1 MFYLL
6 LILVGIC
13 FSQASKKTYYE
24 ELKISKDSSP
34 NDIKKAYFNI
44 VKDCHPDKVK
54 DWDKDEVAKAK
65 YEKYSKIYTV
75 LSDVVKKQRYDELVS
90 FGKYEYDDA
99 FFKEADRKET
109 ESQQEKSRPKK
120 KKAGEKKEEERPQPA
135 RESNSSL
142 IYMFLGVA
150 VFIYFIYSTL
160 TKNSSNPTPTPNKGN
175 DKKKNK

>member
-1 MFYLL
+1 MLFIL
-6 LILVGIC
+6 LILVSFC
-13 FSQASKKTYYE
+13 VSQTSKKTYYD
-24 ELKISKDSSP
+24 ELKISKESSP

-75 LSDVVKKQRYDELVS
+75 LSDAVKKQRYDELVS
-90 FGKYEYDDA
+90 FGKYEYDES
-99 FFKEADRKET
+99 FFKEADRKEA
-109 ESQQEKSRPKK
+109 ESQQEKSRTKK
-120 KKAGEKKEEERPQPA
+120 KKGEKKEEESRPPPS
-135 RESNSSL
+135 RESNSSM

-160 TKNSSNPTPTPNKGN
+160 TKNSTTPNNKVN

>member
-1 MFYLL
+1 MFYLIVFFL
-6 LILVGIC
+6 ASLC
-13 FSQASKKTYYE
+13 FSQSSKKTYYE

-65 YEKYSKIYTV
+65 YEKYSKIYSV
-75 LSDVVKKQRYDELVS
+75 LSDPIKKQRYDELVS

-99 FFKEADRKET
+99 FFKDADRKET
-109 ESQQEKSRPKK
+109 ESQQEKSRTKK
-120 KKAGEKKEEERPQPA
+120 KKGEKKEEERPQVQ

-142 IYMFLGVA
+142 IYMFLVA
-150 VFIYFIYSTL
+150 AIFIYFIYSTL
-160 TKNSSNPTPTPNKGN
+160 TKNSSAAPTPNKVN
-175 DKKKNK
+175 DKKKK